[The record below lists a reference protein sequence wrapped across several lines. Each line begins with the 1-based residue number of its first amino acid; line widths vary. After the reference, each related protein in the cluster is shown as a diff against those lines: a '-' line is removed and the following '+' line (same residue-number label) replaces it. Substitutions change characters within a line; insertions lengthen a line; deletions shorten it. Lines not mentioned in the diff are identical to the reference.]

1 MGCCRPGR
9 RSNRLL
15 ISNHTRPMSWLGPAS
30 SGAHPRTKGAV
41 LRRWA
46 PALNTADHKGSP
58 GGSRCQASHRGP
70 LRSGRRKQ
78 TSRTRGRRFAEKP
91 SGPAAGDGSTGRA
104 HGQEGVAR
112 WATRRAWD
120 SHAFETGCGPRET
133 ESVRRLCGRC
143 YASAK
148 RHAWRTR
155 FDRQRAFAV
164 GVATARPEWT
174 ALAGALARRCAA
186 LRACWSMG
194 KLDGQGHAA
203 VLRDQLR
210 NPGGLLANEHV
221 QRELTSLDHVECLF
235 PHGGGAGVSNRRRH
249 GIDQRERRIRC
260 TDGAS
265 LSRCSRE

>member
-1 MGCCRPGR
+1 MARAAR
-9 RSNRLL
+9 
-15 ISNHTRPMSWLGPAS
+15 
-30 SGAHPRTKGAV
+30 
-41 LRRWA
+41 
-46 PALNTADHKGSP
+46 
-58 GGSRCQASHRGP
+58 QAIGGP
-70 LRSGRRKQ
+70 LRSGREKHRPAEHAGGGSRKNYLQ
-78 TSRTRGRRFAEKP
+78 VPQPGTARRDAHTDKKALRAGRPAGACGTRATPLKQGA
-91 SGPAAGDGSTGRA
+91 A
-104 HGQEGVAR
+104 HGKRSRLGAFAAA
-112 WATRRAWD
+112 ATRAR
-120 SHAFETGCGPRET
+120 
-133 ESVRRLCGRC
+133 
-143 YASAK
+143 SATLG
-148 RHAWRTR
+148 RTR

-265 LSRCSRE
+265 LFTM